1 MKINDYD
8 DDDYEDDDD
17 EDEDDD
23 DDDEDDDDDDED
35 DDDYDLL
42 PQLDQATGALR
53 VRPTLVEEGEEAVHV
68 QED

>member
-23 DDDEDDDDDDED
+23 DDD
-35 DDDYDLL
+35 LL
-42 PQLDQATGALR
+42 PQVDQAGGALR
-53 VRPTLVEEGEEAVHV
+53 VCPTLVEEGEEAVHV